1 MRSAEQ
7 IAREVAYGLG
17 MNVYL
22 CRDGRILQNL
32 PSGMGIM
39 EEDYTLIMA
48 PAAAKPLIWHGTI
61 ATEPPPC
68 G

>member
-7 IAREVAYGLG
+7 IAQEVAYGLG

-22 CRDGRILQNL
+22 CQGGTLSQTP
-32 PSGMGIM
+32 PSEG
-39 EEDYTLIMA
+39 DYKLIRA
-48 PAAAKPLIWHGTI
+48 PATAKPLIWHGTI
-61 ATEPPPC
+61 ATEPAPC